1 MARMLRPLTAAALL
15 LLAAGWRA
23 QEPPLPEPR
32 AFLAEALKHL
42 RSNDL
47 VRSRYS
53 FIETET
59 RYTHDAAGHVVTKQT
74 RIYEVI
80 SSPEPELTYR
90 RLVSVDG
97 VRPADLAK
105 RDAEQQQ
112 KEREWLQRREL
123 EGLDA
128 RQARFRKQEIEDRKE
143 QAVVDELT
151 SIFDFRMK
159 GRDTIDGRAAIVFT
173 LEPRHGYA
181 PLTPEGRIISHFRGQ
196 GWVDEQEHELVR
208 LKSEVLETTSVKFGF
223 ILRLLNG
230 SRGVI
235 ERRKIDGET
244 WLPTY
249 SRFTGSGRV
258 FFIARIDLDQES
270 VYSSYKKREPDR

>member
-1 MARMLRPLTAAALL
+1 MLRPLTAAALL
-15 LLAAGWRA
+15 FLAAGGLA

-32 AFLAEALKHL
+32 AFLAESMRHL

-47 VRSRYS
+47 LRSRYT
-53 FIETET
+53 FTETET
-59 RYTHDAAGHVVTKQT
+59 RYTHDPAGHVTAKQT

-80 SSPEPELTYR
+80 PSPEPELTYR

-112 KEREWLQRREL
+112 KEREWLQRRQL

-128 RQARFRKQEIEDRKE
+128 LQARFRKQEIEDRKE

-151 SIFDFRMK
+151 SIYDFRMT
-159 GRDTIDGRAAIVFT
+159 GRDTIDGRTAIVFACD
-173 LEPRHGYA
+173 PRPGYA

-223 ILRLLNG
+223 ILRLLKG

-270 VYSSYKKREPDR
+270 VYSSYRKRAPDR